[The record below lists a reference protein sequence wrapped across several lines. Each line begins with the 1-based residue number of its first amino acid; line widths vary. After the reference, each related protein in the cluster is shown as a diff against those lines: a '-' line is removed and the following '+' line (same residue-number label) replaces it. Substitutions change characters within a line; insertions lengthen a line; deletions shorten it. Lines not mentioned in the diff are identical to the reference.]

1 MIRFDQSPKDPTS
14 RREIR
19 REKKERKRNRKRRKR
34 GCGLSF
40 PLLLLLFLFAIAL
53 WLRPQKEGP
62 DPLDTLTQVPY
73 YSLIVEISEKNG
85 LPPPLTAAVIRQES
99 RFLPEAQSPVGAQG
113 LMQIMPDTGKY
124 IAEKRGLSYSEKAI
138 NQPRT
143 NIDYGTWLLKG
154 FLDRFDGQIG
164 TALAAYN
171 AGPTVTA
178 KWLKDPK
185 YSKNGKTLDAIPYEE
200 TENYVRKVLTYYKL
214 YKAQYPPKEGRPA
227 PVPGRPEGGAAG
239 GVK

>member
-1 MIRFDQSPKDPTS
+1 MIHFEQSPRDPTD

-19 REKKERKRNRKRRKR
+19 REKKERKRRRKQRKR

-40 PLLLLLFLFAIAL
+40 PLLLLLVLFAAAL
-53 WLRPQKEGP
+53 WARPQKEES

-73 YSLIVEISEKNG
+73 YSLIVDLSKKNG

-99 RFLPEAQSPVGAQG
+99 RFIPQARSRVGAQG

-124 IAEKRGLSYSEKAI
+124 IAKKRGLAYSEKALD
-138 NQPRT
+138 QPKT

-154 FLDRFDGQIG
+154 FLDRFDGEIE

-171 AGPTVTA
+171 AGPTITA
-178 KWLKDPK
+178 KWLKDPN
-185 YSKNGKTLDAIPYEE
+185 YSRDGKTLYAIPYEE
-200 TENYVRKVLTYYKL
+200 TRNYVKKVMGYYQL
-214 YKAQYPPKEGRPA
+214 YQAQYLEKDKAFSADGEANKE
-227 PVPGRPEGGAAG
+227 
-239 GVK
+239 K